1 MAARLIQLGDRQAVF
16 DLSAFSTL
24 GRHPDNTVQVIDRIV
39 SKEHARITLGSNGE
53 YVIRDVGSLNG
64 TFVNDARVSEHTLK
78 PGDVLS
84 LGNTKFRFESADA
97 PKKQHTQ
104 VRIAGTDAT
113 SEVQGAVSATVRFAP
128 AAEIRDET
136 VLRADYEKL
145 RIAHELSQKLAIDT
159 DLDKILQQIVDETF
173 QIISAD
179 RAVILLNNDAGELEV
194 RHVRQKR
201 EEEIKLSSTILGEV
215 TRNRKAVLSSDAM
228 MDDRFK
234 TAKSIIMQGIRST
247 MTVPLLIKDEVL
259 GVFHV
264 DSSLTSGAFTQK
276 DLMLMSGVA
285 TQAAIAIQNYRLAKK
300 IEEEATARAQF
311 QRLVSPNLVD
321 QIVSGA
327 LDIDQG
333 GVRQEVTMLFA
344 DIRGFTAMSERHTP
358 EEMVDTLNAYARSWA
373 CSSGTEARSTNTSAT
388 RSSASSGRQ
397 SPSTTLRCAP
407 SDADSTCCARSTST
421 IACGRAAGRSPFIS
435 ASASTPGP

>member
-78 PGDVLS
+78 PGDVLA

-300 IEEEATARAQF
+300 IEEKATARA
-311 QRLVSPNLVD
+311 
-321 QIVSGA
+321 
-327 LDIDQG
+327 
-333 GVRQEVTMLFA
+333 
-344 DIRGFTAMSERHTP
+344 
-358 EEMVDTLNAYARSWA
+358 
-373 CSSGTEARSTNTSAT
+373 
-388 RSSASSGRQ
+388 
-397 SPSTTLRCAP
+397 
-407 SDADSTCCARSTST
+407 
-421 IACGRAAGRSPFIS
+421 
-435 ASASTPGP
+435 